1 MPGKEIQAARK
12 RAGLTQAEL
21 AEKVGVEQ
29 GTVARWEG
37 GGISVPTKRLKDVAA
52 ATGITLAELM
62 DPGAPSMA
70 AGGIAGSNGATPPK
84 AVADSAREFAQP
96 ISALPRDLPVLG
108 SALAADLEID
118 SNGQCVR
125 VERLELGIADI
136 IEHVRRPLAFARN
149 AGAYALYVTGASMEP
164 RYDAGDM
171 IYVDPRRPPSRGDDV
186 VVQLRG
192 GNDQAEGIV
201 CAMIKRLVRQSSTIV
216 ELEQYNPPLRFTLP
230 MSQVAE
236 IHRVARL
243 GELLGR

>member
-1 MPGKEIQAARK
+1 MAARK
-12 RAGLTQAEL
+12 RAGLTQTQL

-29 GTVARWEG
+29 GTVARWENG
-37 GGISVPTKRLKDVAA
+37 TISVTTKRLRLIAE
-52 ATGITLAELM
+52 ATGVALAELM
-62 DPGAPSMA
+62 DPGAAPTPESRA
-70 AGGIAGSNGATPPK
+70 ALALAMPPT
-84 AVADSAREFAQP
+84 EFAQP

-108 SALAADLEID
+108 SVLAADLQID
-118 SNGQCVR
+118 NNGQCLS
-125 VERLELGIADI
+125 VERLELGLFDI

-192 GNDQAEGIV
+192 GDDQAEGII

-230 MSQVAE
+230 MAQVAE